1 MRYGIFS
8 DIHSN
13 LEALQA
19 VLQAY
24 QKESIDKYLCVGDV
38 VGYAANPN
46 ECISEVKKLAQVT
59 IAGNHDWASVDLFPG
74 DYFNP
79 IAKEAIIWTKTNLSE
94 ASSVYLKSLK
104 LLHEEDAFILV
115 HGSLNDPQD
124 FNYMND
130 DYTAGQTFKILT
142 KDICFVGHTHFPGI
156 FILDND
162 QKMAYLKGPTI
173 EIKKGNK
180 YIINVGSVG
189 QPRDGNPASSYG
201 IFDAKKKTFELKR
214 VSYDIK
220 ETQKKIYAAG
230 IPSYLAERLLAGR

>member
-24 QKESIDKYLCVGDV
+24 QKESIDKYLCIGDV
-38 VGYAANPN
+38 VGYAASPN
-46 ECISEVKKLAQVT
+46 ECVSEVKKLAQVT
-59 IAGNHDWASVDLFPG
+59 IAGNHDWASVDLFPK

-79 IAKEAIIWTKTNLSE
+79 IAKEAVIWTKTNLSE
-94 ASSVYLKSLK
+94 ASSGYLKSLK
-104 LLHEEDAFILV
+104 LFHEEDAFFLV
-115 HGSLNDPQD
+115 HGSLNNPED

-130 DYTAGQTFKILT
+130 DYTAEQTFKILT
-142 KDICFVGHTHFPGI
+142 KDLCFVGHTHFPGS
-156 FILDND
+156 FILDHN
-162 QKMAYLKGPTI
+162 QKMAYLKSPTI

-201 IFDAKKKTFELKR
+201 IFDTKKKTFELKR
-214 VSYDIK
+214 VSYDVK

-230 IPSYLAERLLAGR
+230 LPSFLAERLLAGR